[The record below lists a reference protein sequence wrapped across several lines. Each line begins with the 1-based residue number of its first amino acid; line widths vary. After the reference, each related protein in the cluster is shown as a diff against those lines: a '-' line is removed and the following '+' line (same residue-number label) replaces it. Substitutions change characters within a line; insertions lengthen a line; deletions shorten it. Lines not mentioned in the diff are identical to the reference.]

1 MACFQK
7 FGSKKYLVM
16 EVPQKIGICHSCLED
31 VDTWDRV
38 IEIAL
43 WTGGKRVDIIF
54 CNKKCKREFINQME
68 KRERESVNCNGQT

>member
-43 WTGGKRVDIIF
+43 WTGWEAGRYYFLQQEVQAGIY
-54 CNKKCKREFINQME
+54 
-68 KRERESVNCNGQT
+68 